1 MQRAVRWMKVKFNN
15 VKLNNNEWPC
25 RIARG
30 IDKHLEHKSRKIVI
44 PITSV
49 AVYKS
54 FSNFV
59 HRTAALPYSVQM
71 SQRLGNSDISYE
83 QTGVDVIHGLRW
95 VSDGYP
101 ILHSLS
107 GFIFVYMSEI
117 LCILILIESNVV
129 NSIYS
134 FIMVR
139 AYRVYLL
146 QGTAVSHHSSKKWF
160 IA

>member
-1 MQRAVRWMKVKFNN
+1 MNN
-15 VKLNNNEWPC
+15 DEWPC
-25 RIARG
+25 RIAWG
-30 IDKHLEHKSRKIVI
+30 MDKLFEHKSRKIVI

-49 AVYKS
+49 AVYES

-59 HRTAALPYSVQM
+59 QRTAALPYSVLM
-71 SQRLGNSDISYE
+71 SKRLGNSEISYE
-83 QTGVDVIHGLRW
+83 HTGVDVIHGLRW
-95 VSDGYP
+95 VSDGYL
-101 ILHSLS
+101 ILHSVS

-139 AYRVYLL
+139 TYRVYMF
-146 QGTAVSHHSSKKWF
+146 QWSAISHHSSKKWF